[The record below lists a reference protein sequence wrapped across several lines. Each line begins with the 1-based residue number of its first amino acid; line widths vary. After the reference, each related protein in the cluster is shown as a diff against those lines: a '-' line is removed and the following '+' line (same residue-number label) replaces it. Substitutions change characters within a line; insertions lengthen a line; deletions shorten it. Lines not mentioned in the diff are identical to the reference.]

1 MKKLLDA
8 GGLEGSDIAF
18 YFVHWITDLAGAVPT
33 PMAGMEK
40 FVLKFP
46 VHVLVSFV
54 SSMGLVQR
62 LATTPPAKLFLDFLI
77 QSWAAAGQKVKA
89 IAALDPPSDAEGW
102 RQRVAL
108 MRLVVQGQTTEVQ
121 QIIAESWLSLPP
133 TDRSTLGLEMSLTG
147 VGGEPYE
154 PTPDTSVGPAFLVYY
169 SPVFVKIAAH
179 ENGVIAL
186 RMLAEIYRAARVL
199 WPASAEAAG
208 SSVTIHIGKLRGLKV
223 VDDIATSS
231 YVNGQQWVLV
241 RSSEQEGVVQLD
253 DCEAVLDMVRQ
264 GTALTA
270 LRFWSSRWD
279 GDLVEPVE
287 NSTSMKSST
296 GGRV

>member
-1 MKKLLDA
+1 MGPSTAEDATYWSEAELLRRHGELRVKL
-8 GGLEGSDIAF
+8 G
-18 YFVHWITDLAGAVPT
+18 
-33 PMAGMEK
+33 
-40 FVLKFP
+40 
-46 VHVLVSFV
+46 
-54 SSMGLVQR
+54 
-62 LATTPPAKLFLDFLI
+62 
-77 QSWAAAGQKVKA
+77 
-89 IAALDPPSDAEGW
+89 
-102 RQRVAL
+102 
-108 MRLVVQGQTTEVQ
+108 
-121 QIIAESWLSLPP
+121 
-133 TDRSTLGLEMSLTG
+133 TDRALAADG
-147 VGGEPYE
+147 VRHNGQR
-154 PTPDTSVGPAFLVYY
+154 A
-169 SPVFVKIAAH
+169 VFVKIAAH